1 MTGIYS
7 LKSEEL
13 EDLLLYSRLGIIGT
27 IVKITVPTKE
37 EMTEMEFS
45 QLLIMLEEEPLIFLM
60 EVLMEDKMDKED

>member
-13 EDLLLYSRLGIIGT
+13 EDLLLYSKLGIIGT

>member
-13 EDLLLYSRLGIIGT
+13 EDLLHYSKLGIIGT
-27 IVKITVPTKE
+27 IKITVPTKE